1 MAKHFFYLDGHD
13 HAEVFGKLL
22 EVCIFFKR
30 SYASWVRNK
39 TYGIK
44 IIGENM
50 IKRFIHNHDRPV
62 KPMNKTQRIY
72 RDKVFKKFKNNEYT
86 LEKVSTVF
94 AEMQS
99 LICFQKGD
107 AMAYTCDRLFVLT
120 VVLLFKNPKQLL
132 GHTLFFLRHSIC
144 N

>member
-1 MAKHFFYLDGHD
+1 MIKHFIY
-13 HAEVFGKLL
+13 
-22 EVCIFFKR
+22 
-30 SYASWVRNK
+30 
-39 TYGIK
+39 T
-44 IIGENM
+44 
-50 IKRFIHNHDRPV
+50 HDRPV

-86 LEKVSTVF
+86 LEKLSTVF

-107 AMAYTCDRLFVLT
+107 AMAYTCERLFVLT
-120 VVLLFKNPKQLL
+120 VVLLFKNPKQFL